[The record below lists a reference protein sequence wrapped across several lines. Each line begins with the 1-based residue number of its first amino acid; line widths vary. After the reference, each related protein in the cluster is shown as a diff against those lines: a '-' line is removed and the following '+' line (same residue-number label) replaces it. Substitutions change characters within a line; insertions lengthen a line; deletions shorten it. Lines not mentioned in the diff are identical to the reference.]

1 MNGEE
6 IIYTHSIPSSNISID
21 VTVTYTKAIA
31 KGEVRFRMTCV
42 ANWKTDGSGALPNP
56 NGGTIRWASSAD
68 NGYNDSPVIQVVE

>member
-6 IIYTHSIPSSNISID
+6 ITYTHSIPSSNITID

-31 KGEVRFRMTCV
+31 RGEVRFRMTCV

-56 NGGTIRWASSAD
+56 NGGTIRWASSEGA
-68 NGYNDSPVIQVVE
+68 NYTDSPRIEVVD